1 MATHN
6 HVFSLSGEV
15 IKNRQI
21 GTYLVGML
29 SRLSDLFS
37 YNNMATWNKLKD
49 IEMSLPVS
57 SNGEID
63 FDYMERYIRA
73 IEKLVIAEVV
83 KHKDSVIATA
93 KQVVNR

>member
-21 GTYLVGML
+21 GTYLVGKL

-49 IEMSLPVS
+49 IEISLPVS

-73 IEKLVIAEVV
+73 IEKLVIAEAV